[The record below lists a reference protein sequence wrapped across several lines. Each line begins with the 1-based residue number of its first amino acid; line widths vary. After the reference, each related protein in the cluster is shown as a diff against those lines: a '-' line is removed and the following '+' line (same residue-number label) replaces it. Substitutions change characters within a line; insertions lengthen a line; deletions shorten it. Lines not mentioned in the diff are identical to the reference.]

1 MEPNYLYQAS
11 PEQIL
16 MALSARLELIEMD
29 MWRQLLEK
37 QCARPKYTYVQFA
50 RQCLQP
56 FGPLLPISAAST
68 AATIGAES
76 PRSGNGLSE
85 VPTRPLAS
93 VRRRVGRRTFHSRQF
108 AVPENTQQQQEEE
121 QQQQQQMQANENHQ
135 QHQHAAAEEGEQQLY
150 SSLEDETPAPTA
162 PVEPPV
168 VTQLLEEYVVS
179 DWSARATREQH
190 DGYELA
196 GPATDDAEYQRA
208 GERSPVTDAHRSAY
222 AAPQDPS
229 APVDLSQI
237 AVDLSERDQLRAG
250 LKVSSSSNYDIILC
264 ELYDLYTVINTAFDE
279 YFPEY
284 SKYSIYPN
292 SCVYNFLYTT
302 VLCSLYNT
310 LYTKNPV
317 HVQCT
322 VFFIIIMYFH
332 HSCTPYVQ
340 YSYIRVH
347 FPIKSYRRCKRLK
360 FDPTVNLQKIRL
372 IEKDFKVRYS
382 AMNLCQQFV
391 YFLEL

>member
-76 PRSGNGLSE
+76 PRSGNGPSE

-108 AVPENTQQQQEEE
+108 AVPENTQQQQE
-121 QQQQQQMQANENHQ
+121 QQQQMQANENHQ
-135 QHQHAAAEEGEQQLY
+135 QHQHAAAEEGEQQLF

-179 DWSARATREQH
+179 DWGARATREQQH

-196 GPATDDAEYQRA
+196 GPATYDAEYQRA
-208 GERSPVTDAHRSAY
+208 GERSPVTDARRSAY

-279 YFPEY
+279 YFPEC

-292 SCVYNFLYTT
+292 MCTVYNILYTT
-302 VLCSLYNT
+302 ALCSLRNT
-310 LYTKNPV
+310 V
-317 HVQCT
+317 HKEHCT
-322 VFFIIIMYFH
+322 V
-332 HSCTPYVQ
+332 
-340 YSYIRVH
+340 
-347 FPIKSYRRCKRLK
+347 
-360 FDPTVNLQKIRL
+360 
-372 IEKDFKVRYS
+372 
-382 AMNLCQQFV
+382 
-391 YFLEL
+391 